1 MIKMKLEKKLID
13 TLGTWDTFR
22 MSMVVDGKKVGYAD
36 VMIDRDDS
44 DEAYIE
50 WIEIDEEFRGQ
61 GLGTKTLNLL
71 AETYGFIYFA
81 PTDEDNQRLYERI
94 AEEYGANAPEVD
106 QGFGV
111 YYMEG

>member
-1 MIKMKLEKKLID
+1 MKLEKKLFN

-22 MSMVVDGKKVGYAD
+22 MTILIDGKKVGSAD
-36 VMIDRDDS
+36 VMINNDDL
-44 DEAYIE
+44 DEVYIE

-61 GLGTKTLNLL
+61 GLGTKALNLL

-94 AEEYGANAPEVD
+94 AEEYRVNAPEVD

>member
-1 MIKMKLEKKLID
+1 MKLEKKLFS
-13 TLGTWDTFR
+13 TLGAWDTFR
-22 MSMVVDGKKVGYAD
+22 MTILIDGKKVGSAD
-36 VMIDRDDS
+36 VMINNDDS
-44 DEAYIE
+44 DEVYIE
-50 WIEIDEEFRGQ
+50 WLEINEEFRGQ
-61 GLGTKTLNLL
+61 GLGTKALNLL

-94 AEEYGANAPEVD
+94 AEEYGADAPEVD

>member
-1 MIKMKLEKKLID
+1 MKLEKKLFN

-22 MSMVVDGKKVGYAD
+22 MTILIDGKKVGSAD
-36 VMIDRDDS
+36 VMINNDDL
-44 DEAYIE
+44 DEVYIE
-50 WIEIDEEFRGQ
+50 WIEVDEEFRGQ
-61 GLGTKTLNLL
+61 GLGTKALKLL
-71 AETYGFIYFA
+71 AETYGFIFFA